1 LPRAEEAVVDCIR
14 TVSADLPLR
23 AVTEHILRRADLG
36 TPGAALIDAA
46 DGTVITWPRLARTI
60 RAAARG
66 LRRRGLAAGDAAGVL
81 VDDAVSH
88 AVAVHSIRSA
98 GGIALPA
105 RAAAGAAGV
114 AGRLRA
120 GRARLL
126 ITAAPL
132 AGLAAEAAERSWVR
146 QVFAF
151 GEAAGTTPFRA
162 LTEAAGDSPARPES
176 PARPDSPA
184 PAESPARPDSPAPA
198 ESRAPGHGVARE
210 ASCDLAEALRDLAGL
225 AGRGPGLRGG
235 DVLVAAPPC
244 GDPDVYT
251 WLLDL
256 AAVGGATIVAAP
268 LPQVSAAVRDH
279 RGTAA
284 LVPRGTRVRG
294 LVPGRVFALG

>member
-1 LPRAEEAVVDCIR
+1 VVDCIR

-46 DGTVITWPRLARTI
+46 GGTVITWPRLARTI

-105 RAAAGAAGV
+105 CAAAGAAGV
-114 AGRLRA
+114 AGRLGA

-162 LTEAAGDSPARPES
+162 LTEAAGDSPAHGES
-176 PARPDSPA
+176 PAPPDSPA
-184 PAESPARPDSPAPA
+184 PAQ
-198 ESRAPGHGVARE
+198 SRAPGHAVARE

-268 LPQVSAAVRDH
+268 LPQVSAAVRAH

-294 LVPGRVFALG
+294 LAPGRVFALGWPAAGLTGGRAGRRQG